1 MKFVLMAFGFVL
13 ATASS
18 SAWASGCDPR
28 DSGSELLSSME
39 ITSSGQI
46 VCEEGKRCIFDMNPS
61 LQLTGEMISAV
72 SGAKYIAKA
81 NGKIEYSHV
90 WGSCE
95 QSGYTTVMTF
105 EIDGQ
110 TYSKELSF
118 SSQF

>member
-1 MKFVLMAFGFVL
+1 MKFVLMAFGLVL

-18 SAWASGCDPR
+18 SAWASGCNPN

-39 ITSSGQI
+39 IASSGQI
-46 VCEEGKRCIFDMNPS
+46 VCEEGKRCVFNMYPD
-61 LQLTGEMISAV
+61 LQLTGTSISTV
-72 SGAKYIAKA
+72 SGTKDIANA
-81 NGKIEYSHV
+81 HGKIEHSHV
-90 WGSCE
+90 WGSCD

-110 TYSKELSF
+110 KYSKELSF